1 MRKLITLCTLLLI
14 AATLG
19 AAEPITFQGGETRMV
34 MKEGRERL
42 SLTGGATIQSGSITL
57 SADTIVLSGSEYRS
71 VECTGGVRL
80 IDLERGISM
89 VSQQLFYDR
98 IDETILVTGYVEIDD
113 TANEVQASAF
123 RLYYDLQAAKI
134 DLEVSV
140 LLLRHTDSGPMVC
153 RSDILSY
160 DRDQEQLSMA
170 GNATVVWDGD
180 TYEAQ
185 RIDVNLKKEEI
196 TMKGSIKG
204 VIGG

>member
-1 MRKLITLCTLLLI
+1 
-14 AATLG
+14 
-19 AAEPITFQGGETRMV
+19 MV

-57 SADTIVLSGSEYRS
+57 SADTITLSGTDYRN
-71 VECTGGVRL
+71 VECIGTVRL
-80 IDLERGISM
+80 VDHERGISM
-89 VSQQLFYDR
+89 MSQQLFYDR

-123 RLYYDLQAAKI
+123 RLNYDMDAARI

-160 DRDQEQLSMA
+160 DRDKERLAMA

-185 RIDVNLKKEEI
+185 RIDVNLKDEEI
-196 TMKGSIKG
+196 VMKGSIKG